1 MTNVVRKVVMGS
13 VAVGMLM
20 FVPGCQIWNGWLDML
35 KWRMAD
41 EHKKPEEG
49 TRLLVVPN
57 KGGAGEA
64 PPAVAAVVP
73 RVIVHRITAPVGTFS
88 TNEKV
93 WTELNEDALD
103 SKTSVLMAQNGLRAG
118 IGPVSRWP
126 NIARLIE
133 GPGVTSDQI
142 MCQTDGRSSVNVVT
156 RQGVIDEIVVSIDRD
171 LQQQGRT
178 FEKCDNGFKL
188 AMRGVRGKPELLI
201 SLEPIVTLGTV
212 SVMRREP
219 ELGVTRG
226 GFTSEEAFTDLQMAA
241 TLGPDH
247 FLVVSSVDPRTNRFS
262 VGSLWLSEMEK
273 VPALETVLI
282 FVPAAAEGRK

>member
-1 MTNVVRKVVMGS
+1 MNTFRKFVIATLTLATL
-13 VAVGMLM
+13 AVL
-20 FVPGCQIWNGWLDML
+20 PGCQVWNAWLDML
-35 KWRMAD
+35 KWQMAD
-41 EHKKPEEG
+41 EKKNSPE
-49 TRLLVVPN
+49 TQVMVVPD
-57 KGGAGEA
+57 KGGAGGT
-64 PPAVAAVVP
+64 PAIAAVVP
-73 RVIVHRITAPVGTFS
+73 RVLVHRITAPVGTFS

-126 NIARLIE
+126 AIARLIE

-188 AMRGVRGKPELLI
+188 SMRGVRGKPELLI

-212 SVMRREP
+212 QVMRSEP
-219 ELGVTRG
+219 EVGITRG

-273 VPALETVLI
+273 VPALETVLV
-282 FVPAAAEGRK
+282 FVPAANAPTK